1 MKLAEALALRS
12 STQKRFENLKQRL
25 LRVAKVQEG
34 DEPAEDPTELM
45 RQIEDELAR
54 LLGLIQNINA
64 TNSVTRID
72 SVGTISD
79 AVAQRDV
86 LRMRWNAYQ
95 DLATNAAITQART
108 TRSEV
113 RFISAVS
120 VAEVQRQ
127 ADAAAQE
134 LRELDARIQE
144 ANWLTELIEDR

>member
-12 STQKRFENLKQRL
+12 NTQKRFENLKQRL

-34 DEPAEDPTELM
+34 DEPAESPAELQGQM
-45 RQIEDELAR
+45 DELLTQLQR
-54 LLGLIQNINA
+54 LIQNINA
-64 TNSVTRID
+64 TNAVTRID
-72 SVGTISD
+72 NVGTLSD
-79 AVAQRDV
+79 AVAQRDI
-86 LRMRWNAYQ
+86 LRMRQLAYQ
-95 DLATNAAITQART
+95 DLATTAAITPPRA

-113 RFISAVS
+113 RFVSAVN
-120 VAEVQRQ
+120 VAGAQRL